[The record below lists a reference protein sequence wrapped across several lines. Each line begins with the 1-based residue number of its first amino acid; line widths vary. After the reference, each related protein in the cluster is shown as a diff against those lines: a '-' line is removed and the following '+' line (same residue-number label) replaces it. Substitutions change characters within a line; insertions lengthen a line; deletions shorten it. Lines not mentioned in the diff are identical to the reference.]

1 MNPVLTIDLRGCW
14 YSNISFHERRDA
26 IVRELHSSSW
36 RDEDLNS
43 LLDELS
49 EARDLLTYA
58 VVWRSVTYL
67 ADLHHVKLIY

>member
-14 YSNISFHERRDA
+14 YSNIPFHERRDNIA
-26 IVRELHSSSW
+26 RALRSSSW
-36 RDEDLNS
+36 RSEDLNS

-58 VVWRSVTYL
+58 VVWRSITYL